1 MLNMKIPVR
10 FKKLSENDIKKIEE
24 YFDVFG
30 EIRNIGETEKRTTL
44 YYYPNNVSSANE
56 DLKIIKQTLK
66 IIGFRDYLIED

>member
-1 MLNMKIPVR
+1 MKIPVR

-24 YFDVFG
+24 HFDVFG

-44 YYYPNNVSSANE
+44 YYYPNNISSANE
-56 DLKIIKQTLK
+56 DLKIIKQNLK

>member
-1 MLNMKIPVR
+1 MKIPVR
-10 FKKLSENDIKKIEE
+10 FKKLNKNHIKKIEE

-30 EIRNIGETEKRTTL
+30 EVRNIGETEKRTTL
-44 YYYPNNVSSANE
+44 YYYPNNVSTAYE

>member
-1 MLNMKIPVR
+1 MKIPVR
-10 FKKLSENDIKKIEE
+10 FKKLSENDIKKIEA

-30 EIRNIGETEKRTTL
+30 EVRNIGDTEKRTTL
-44 YYYPNNVSSANE
+44 YFYPNNVSSANE

>member
-1 MLNMKIPVR
+1 MKIPVR

>member
-1 MLNMKIPVR
+1 MKIPVR
-10 FKKLSENDIKKIEE
+10 FKKLNKNDIKKIEE

-30 EIRNIGETEKRTTL
+30 EVRNIGETEKRTTL
-44 YYYPNNVSSANE
+44 YYYPNNVSSAYE